1 MKFLIIII
9 FPSIKVKFINGI
21 VLLNNMNKKILI
33 AAIAIIIIICAG
45 AFALTNMQ
53 TGNGASIDVDAN
65 ALEDKGTLV
74 VDSEDISADN
84 GIYSSS
90 SSDENAV
97 LVKNNGV
104 LKLTNSIINKTGDTQ
119 STGDDADFYGVNSAI
134 LVNTNGSLDI
144 SNVKITTNSKG
155 SNGIFVTNAE
165 GSGSSSSDSVLI
177 DGNGLAESSDSASGS
192 QGGTPPEM
200 PSGDSNGGTPPEMTG
215 GDSNGAPSD
224 MPSGDGSSNGAPI
237 GGDSSSMQSN
247 QDSVDGNTEANIENV
262 EITTYS
268 DKSRGLDATYN
279 GIINARNVVINT
291 NGQSCA
297 ALATDRGEGEVHVS
311 NSELNTG
318 VSKESGRG
326 SPIIYSTGNITVA
339 DSNGTAYVSQIACI
353 EGKNS
358 IELTNCDFSAAAG
371 GNREDNGEYVDLG
384 GVFIYQSMS
393 GDADVG
399 TSTFTAKNSV
409 LSIESDSDYY
419 KTAPMFHVTNTKA
432 IVNLESTELNFGS
445 GTLLDVSG
453 QGSNGG
459 ELTFNAKDEILD
471 GNVIVDSI
479 SSLNM
484 TLSSTSFLG
493 SINPSDDFGETNL
506 VIDSG
511 SDWTLDGD
519 SHVSSLENNGEIYY
533 EGHTLY
539 VDGVAYTES
548 NPYS

>member
-1 MKFLIIII
+1 MELLI
-9 FPSIKVKFINGI
+9 P
-21 VLLNNMNKKILI
+21 MNKKILI
-33 AAIAIIIIICAG
+33 ALIAIIIIICAG
-45 AFALTNMQ
+45 AFALINMQ
-53 TGNGASIDVDAN
+53 SGNGASINLDAN
-65 ALEDKGTLV
+65 ALEDKGNLV
-74 VDSEDISADN
+74 VDSEEISADK
-84 GIYSSS
+84 GMYSSS

-104 LKLTNSIINKTGDTQ
+104 LKLANSIINKTGDTS
-119 STGDDADFYGVNSAI
+119 STGDDADFYGINSAI

-165 GSGSSSSDSVLI
+165 SSGSSSSNVAV
-177 DGNGLAESSDSASGS
+177 DGNGLAEGSSGSGSDSSNGGTPPSMPSGDSGS
-192 QGGTPPEM
+192 DGGTPPEM
-200 PSGDSNGGTPPEMTG
+200 S
-215 GDSNGAPSD
+215 DSNGA
-224 MPSGDGSSNGAPI
+224 SG
-237 GGDSSSMQSN
+237 GGESSSMTSYN
-247 QDSVDGNTEANIENV
+247 QDSVDGTTEANIENV

-279 GIINARNVVINT
+279 GIINAKNVVINT

-297 ALATDRGEGEVHVS
+297 ALATDRGEGEVHVT

-339 DSNGTAYVSQIACI
+339 NSVGTAYVSQIACI

-358 IELTNCDFSAAAG
+358 IELSNCDLSAAAG
-371 GNREDNGEYVDLG
+371 GNRQDNGEYVDLG

-399 TSTFTAKNSV
+399 TSTFTAKDSV
-409 LSIESDSDYY
+409 LSILSDSDYY
-419 KTAPMFHVTNTKA
+419 ESAPMFHVTNTKA
-432 IVNLESTELNFGS
+432 IINLEKTELNFGS

-453 QGSNGG
+453 QNQWGTVGSNGG
-459 ELTFNAKDEILD
+459 ELTFNAKDETLD
-471 GNVIVDSI
+471 GNIIVDSI

-484 TLSSTSFLG
+484 TLSSTSYVG
-493 SINPSDDFGETNL
+493 TINPSDDFGQTDV
-506 VIDSG
+506 VIKSG

-519 SHVSSLENNGEIYY
+519 SHISSLENNGEINYN
-533 EGHTLY
+533 GHTLY
-539 VDGVAYTES
+539 VNGVAYTES
-548 NPYS
+548 NPYN

>member
-1 MKFLIIII
+1 
-9 FPSIKVKFINGI
+9 
-21 VLLNNMNKKILI
+21 MNKKILI
-33 AAIAIIIIICAG
+33 AIIAIIILICAG

-53 TGNGASIDVDAN
+53 TGNGASVNVDAN
-65 ALEDKGTLV
+65 ALEDKGNLV
-74 VDSEDISADN
+74 VDSEDVTADK
-84 GIYSSS
+84 GLYTSS
-90 SSDENAV
+90 SSDENTV

-104 LKLTNSIINKTGDTQ
+104 LKLADSIINKTGDTS
-119 STGDDADFYGVNSAI
+119 STGDDADFYGINSAI

-144 SNVKITTNSKG
+144 SNTKIVTDSKG

-165 GSGSSSSDSVLI
+165 SSGSSSNPVL
-177 DGNGLAESSDSASGS
+177 DGNGLAEGDSSSGG

-200 PSGDSNGGTPPEMTG
+200 PSGDSGSNGGAPSSGDSGSNGGAPSSGGSGSNGGTPPSMPE
-215 GDSNGAPSD
+215 GDSNGAS
-224 MPSGDGSSNGAPI
+224 
-237 GGDSSSMQSN
+237 GGDSTNMQSN
-247 QDSVDGNTEANIENV
+247 QDSVEGTTQANIENV

-279 GIINARNVVINT
+279 GIINAKNVVINT

-311 NSELNTG
+311 DSELNTG

-326 SPIIYSTGNITVA
+326 SPIIYSTGNITVEN
-339 DSNGTAYVSQIACI
+339 SKGTAYVSQIACI

-358 IELTNCDFSAAAG
+358 IELTNCDLSAAAG

-419 KTAPMFHVTNTKA
+419 ETAPMFHVTNTKA
-432 IVNLESTELNFGS
+432 IINVESTELNYGS

-453 QGSNGG
+453 QSQWGTVGSNGG
-459 ELTFNAKDEILD
+459 ELTFNAKSEILD
-471 GNVIVDSI
+471 GNIIVDSI

-484 TLSSTSFLG
+484 TLSSTSYIG
-493 SINPSDDFGETNL
+493 SINPSDDFGQTNV

-519 SHVSSLENNGEIYY
+519 SHLTSLENNGEINY

-539 VDGVAYTES
+539 VDGEAYTES
-548 NPYS
+548 NPFN

>member
-1 MKFLIIII
+1 MELLI
-9 FPSIKVKFINGI
+9 P
-21 VLLNNMNKKILI
+21 MNKKILI
-33 AAIAIIIIICAG
+33 AIIAIIIIICAG

-53 TGNGASIDVDAN
+53 SGNGASINVDAN
-65 ALEDKGTLV
+65 ALEDKGNLV
-74 VDSEDISADN
+74 VDSEEISADN
-84 GIYSSS
+84 GLYSSS

-104 LKLTNSIINKTGDTQ
+104 LKLANSIINKTGDTS
-119 STGDDADFYGVNSAI
+119 STGDDADFYGINSAI

-165 GSGSSSSDSVLI
+165 SSGSSSSNVAL
-177 DGNGLAESSDSASGS
+177 DGNGLAESSSGS
-192 QGGTPPEM
+192 GSDSSNGGTPPSMPSSGTGSDGGTPPEM
-200 PSGDSNGGTPPEMTG
+200 SDSNGGSE
-215 GDSNGAPSD
+215 
-224 MPSGDGSSNGAPI
+224 
-237 GGDSSSMQSN
+237 GGDSSSMAASN
-247 QDSVDGNTEANIENV
+247 QDSVDGTTEANIENV

-279 GIINARNVVINT
+279 GIINAKNVIINT

-297 ALATDRGEGEVHVS
+297 ALATDRGEGEVHVT

-318 VSKESGRG
+318 VSKQSGRG

-339 DSNGTAYVSQIACI
+339 NSIGTAYVSQIACI

-358 IELTNCDFSAAAG
+358 IELSNCDLSAAAG
-371 GNREDNGEYVDLG
+371 GNRQDNGEYVDLG

-399 TSTFTAKNSV
+399 TSTFTAKDSV
-409 LSIESDSDYY
+409 LSILSDSDCYES
-419 KTAPMFHVTNTKA
+419 APMFHVTNTKA
-432 IVNLESTELNFGS
+432 IINLEKTELNFGS

-453 QGSNGG
+453 QSQWGTVGSNGG
-459 ELTFNAKDEILD
+459 ELTFNAKDETLD

-484 TLSSTSFLG
+484 TLSSTSYVG
-493 SINPSDDFGETNL
+493 AINPSDDFGQTDV
-506 VIDSG
+506 VIKSG

-519 SHVSSLENNGEIYY
+519 SHISSLENNGEINYN
-533 EGHTLY
+533 GHTLY
-539 VDGVAYTES
+539 VNGVAYTES
-548 NPYS
+548 NPYN

>member
-1 MKFLIIII
+1 
-9 FPSIKVKFINGI
+9 
-21 VLLNNMNKKILI
+21 MNKKILI

-53 TGNGASIDVDAN
+53 TGNGASINVDAN

-74 VDSEDISADN
+74 VDSEDISADK

-119 STGDDADFYGVNSAI
+119 STGDDADFYGINSAI
-134 LVNTNGSLDI
+134 LVNTNGSMDI
-144 SNVKITTNSKG
+144 SNTKIVTNSKG

-165 GSGSSSSDSVLI
+165 SSGSSSSSSVLI
-177 DGNGLAESSDSASGS
+177 DGNGLAESSGTAPDG

-200 PSGDSNGGTPPEMTG
+200 PGGDSNGGTPPEM
-215 GDSNGAPSD
+215 PF
-224 MPSGDGSSNGAPI
+224 GDGSSNGAPS

-247 QDSVDGNTEANIENV
+247 KDSVEGTTQVNIENV

-279 GIINARNVVINT
+279 GFINAKNVVINT

-399 TSTFTAKNSV
+399 TSTFTAKNSA

-453 QGSNGG
+453 QSQWGTVGSNGG

-479 SSLNM
+479 SSLNV
-484 TLSSTSFLG
+484 TLSSTSFVG

-548 NPYS
+548 NPYN

>member
-1 MKFLIIII
+1 
-9 FPSIKVKFINGI
+9 
-21 VLLNNMNKKILI
+21 MNKKILI
-33 AAIAIIIIICAG
+33 AILAIIIILCAG
-45 AFALTNMQ
+45 AFAFTNMQ
-53 TGNGASIDVDAN
+53 SSNGASIDVDAN
-65 ALEDKGTLV
+65 ALEDKGNLV
-74 VDSEDISADN
+74 VDCEEITADN
-84 GIYSSS
+84 GLYASS

-119 STGDDADFYGVNSAI
+119 STGDDADFYGINSAI

-165 GSGSSSSDSVLI
+165 SSGSSSSGSASV
-177 DGNGLAESSDSASGS
+177 DGNGLAESSSSDANG

-200 PSGDSNGGTPPEMTG
+200 PSGNLSSGGAPPEMP
-215 GDSNGAPSD
+215 DSNGAP
-224 MPSGDGSSNGAPI
+224 N
-237 GGDSSSMQSN
+237 GGDSSAMGSN
-247 QDSVDGNTEANIENV
+247 QDSVEGTTEANIENV

-279 GIINARNVVINT
+279 GIINAKNVIINT

-311 NSELNTG
+311 DSELNTG

-326 SPIIYSTGNITVA
+326 SPIIYSTGNITVEN
-339 DSNGTAYVSQIACI
+339 SKGTAYVSQIACI

-358 IELTNCDFSAAAG
+358 IELTNCDLSAAAG

-399 TSTFTAKNSV
+399 TSIFTAKDSV

-419 KTAPMFHVTNTKA
+419 ETAPMFHVTNTKA

-445 GTLLDVSG
+445 GILLDVSG
-453 QGSNGG
+453 QSQWGTVGSNGG
-459 ELTFNAKDEILD
+459 ELTFNANDEILD
-471 GNVIVDSI
+471 GNIIVDSI

-484 TLSSTSFLG
+484 TLSSTSYIG
-493 SINPSDDFGETNL
+493 AINPSDDFGQTDL

-519 SHVSSLENNGEIYY
+519 SHISSLENNGEINY

-548 NPYS
+548 NPYP

>member
-1 MKFLIIII
+1 
-9 FPSIKVKFINGI
+9 
-21 VLLNNMNKKILI
+21 MNQKILI
-33 AAIAIIIIICAG
+33 AVIAIIIIICAG

-53 TGNGASIDVDAN
+53 SGNGASINVDAN
-65 ALEDKGTLV
+65 ALEDKGNLV
-74 VDSEDISADN
+74 VDSEETSADN
-84 GIYSSS
+84 SLYSSS

-104 LKLTNSIINKTGDTQ
+104 LKLANSIINKTGDTS
-119 STGDDADFYGVNSAI
+119 STGDDADFYGINSAI

-165 GSGSSSSDSVLI
+165 SSGSSSSNVAL
-177 DGNGLAESSDSASGS
+177 DGNGLAEGASGS
-192 QGGTPPEM
+192 
-200 PSGDSNGGTPPEMTG
+200 GDNSSNGGTPP
-215 GDSNGAPSD
+215 D
-224 MPSGDGSSNGAPI
+224 MPSGDNSSNGGSPPEMSDSNGGSD
-237 GGDSSSMQSN
+237 GGDSSGMASSN
-247 QDSVDGNTEANIENV
+247 QDTVEGTTEANIENV

-279 GIINARNVVINT
+279 GIINAKNVIINT

-297 ALATDRGEGEVHVS
+297 ALATDRGEGEVHVT

-318 VSKESGRG
+318 VSKQSGRG

-339 DSNGTAYVSQIACI
+339 NSIGTAYVSQIACI

-358 IELTNCDFSAAAG
+358 IELSNCDLSAAAG
-371 GNREDNGEYVDLG
+371 GNRQDNGEYVDLG

-399 TSTFTAKNSV
+399 TSTFTAKDSV
-409 LSIESDSDYY
+409 LSILSDSDCYES
-419 KTAPMFHVTNTKA
+419 APMFHVTNTKA
-432 IVNLESTELNFGS
+432 IINLEKTELNFGS

-453 QGSNGG
+453 QSHWGTVGSNGG
-459 ELTFNAKDEILD
+459 ELTFNSKDETLD
-471 GNVIVDSI
+471 GNIVVDSI

-484 TLSSTSFLG
+484 TLSSTSYVG
-493 SINPSDDFGETNL
+493 AINPSDDFGQTNI
-506 VIDSG
+506 VIESG

-519 SHVSSLENNGEIYY
+519 SHVTSLENNGEINY

-539 VDGVAYTES
+539 VDGVAYSES
-548 NPYS
+548 NPYNG

>member
-1 MKFLIIII
+1 
-9 FPSIKVKFINGI
+9 
-21 VLLNNMNKKILI
+21 MNKKILI
-33 AAIAIIIIICAG
+33 AIIAVIIIICAG
-45 AFALTNMQ
+45 AFALSNMQ
-53 TGNGASIDVDAN
+53 AGNGASINVDAN
-65 ALEDKGTLV
+65 ALEERGTLV

-84 GIYSSS
+84 GIYASS
-90 SSDENAV
+90 SSDENGV

-119 STGDDADFYGVNSAI
+119 STGDDADFYGINSAV

-144 SNVKITTNSKG
+144 SNVKIITDSKG

-165 GSGSSSSDSVLI
+165 SSGSSSDGSAVL
-177 DGNGLAESSDSASGS
+177 DGNGLAESPGSASDG
-192 QGGTPPEM
+192 QGGTPPEANNGDSSGTPPEM
-200 PSGDSNGGTPPEMTG
+200 PNGDSNGGTPPEMPDGKG
-215 GDSNGAPSD
+215 GA
-224 MPSGDGSSNGAPI
+224 A
-237 GGDSSSMQSN
+237 GGDSSAMGANSN
-247 QDSVDGNTEANIENV
+247 QDSVDGTTEANIENV

-279 GIINARNVVINT
+279 GVINAKNVVINT

-339 DSNGTAYVSQIACI
+339 DSTGTAYVSQIACI

-358 IELTNCDFSAAAG
+358 IELTNCDLSAAAG
-371 GNREDNGEYVDLG
+371 GNRQDNGEYVDLG

-409 LSIESDSDYY
+409 LSIESDSDVYSE
-419 KTAPMFHVTNTKA
+419 APMFHVTNTKA
-432 IVNLESTELNFGS
+432 IINLDSTELNYGS

-453 QGSNGG
+453 QSQWGTVGSNGG
-459 ELTFNAKDEILD
+459 ELTFNANDEILD

-484 TLSSTSFLG
+484 TLSSTSFIG
-493 SINPSDDFGETNL
+493 TINPSDDFGQTDI

-519 SHVSSLENNGEIYY
+519 SHISSLENNGEINY

-539 VDGVAYTES
+539 VDGVAYTEE
-548 NPYS
+548 NPYN

>member
-1 MKFLIIII
+1 
-9 FPSIKVKFINGI
+9 
-21 VLLNNMNKKILI
+21 MNKKILI
-33 AAIAIIIIICAG
+33 AVIAIIIICAG

-53 TGNGASIDVDAN
+53 SGNGASINVDAN
-65 ALEDKGTLV
+65 ALEDKGNLV
-74 VDSEDISADN
+74 VDSEEISADN
-84 GIYSSS
+84 GLYSSS

-104 LKLTNSIINKTGDTQ
+104 LKLANSIINKTGDTS
-119 STGDDADFYGVNSAI
+119 STGDDADFYGINSAI

-165 GSGSSSSDSVLI
+165 SSGSSSSNVAL
-177 DGNGLAESSDSASGS
+177 DGNGLAEGGSGS
-192 QGGTPPEM
+192 
-200 PSGDSNGGTPPEMTG
+200 GDNSSNGGTPP
-215 GDSNGAPSD
+215 D
-224 MPSGDGSSNGAPI
+224 MPSGDNSSNGGSPPEMPDSNGAS
-237 GGDSSSMQSN
+237 GGGESSSMAASN
-247 QDSVDGNTEANIENV
+247 QDSVDGTTEANIENV

-279 GIINARNVVINT
+279 GIINAKNVIINT

-297 ALATDRGEGEVHVS
+297 ALATDRGEGEVHVT

-318 VSKESGRG
+318 VSKQSGRG

-339 DSNGTAYVSQIACI
+339 NSIGTAYVSQIACI

-358 IELTNCDFSAAAG
+358 IELSNCDLSAAAG
-371 GNREDNGEYVDLG
+371 GNRQDNGEYVDLG

-399 TSTFTAKNSV
+399 TSTFTAKDSV
-409 LSIESDSDYY
+409 LSILSDSDCYES
-419 KTAPMFHVTNTKA
+419 APMFHVTNTKA
-432 IVNLESTELNFGS
+432 IINLEKTELNFGS
-445 GTLLDVSG
+445 VTLLDVSG
-453 QGSNGG
+453 QSQWGTVGSNGG
-459 ELTFNAKDEILD
+459 ELTFNAKDETLD

-484 TLSSTSFLG
+484 TLSSTSYVG
-493 SINPSDDFGETNL
+493 TINPSDDFGQTDLIIE
-506 VIDSG
+506 SG

-519 SHVSSLENNGEIYY
+519 SHISSLENNGDINYN
-533 EGHTLY
+533 GHTLY
-539 VDGVAYTES
+539 VNGVAYSES
-548 NPYS
+548 NPYN

>member
-1 MKFLIIII
+1 
-9 FPSIKVKFINGI
+9 
-21 VLLNNMNKKILI
+21 MNKKILI

-53 TGNGASIDVDAN
+53 TGNGASINVDAN

-74 VDSEDISADN
+74 VDSEDISADK

-119 STGDDADFYGVNSAI
+119 STGDDADFYGINSAI
-134 LVNTNGSLDI
+134 LVNTNGSMDI
-144 SNVKITTNSKG
+144 SNTKIVTNSKG

-165 GSGSSSSDSVLI
+165 SSGSSSSSSVLI
-177 DGNGLAESSDSASGS
+177 DGNGLAESSGTAPDG

-200 PSGDSNGGTPPEMTG
+200 PGGDSNGGTPPE
-215 GDSNGAPSD
+215 
-224 MPSGDGSSNGAPI
+224 MPSGDGSSNGAPS

-247 QDSVDGNTEANIENV
+247 QDSVEGTTQANIENV

-279 GIINARNVVINT
+279 GFINAKNVVINT

-399 TSTFTAKNSV
+399 TSTFTAKNSAS
-409 LSIESDSDYY
+409 SIESDSDYY

-453 QGSNGG
+453 QSQWGTVGSNGG

-484 TLSSTSFLG
+484 TLSSTSFVG

-548 NPYS
+548 NPYN

>member
-1 MKFLIIII
+1 
-9 FPSIKVKFINGI
+9 
-21 VLLNNMNKKILI
+21 MNKKILI

-53 TGNGASIDVDAN
+53 TGNGASINVDAN

-119 STGDDADFYGVNSAI
+119 STGDDADFYGINSAI
-134 LVNTNGSLDI
+134 LVNTNGSMDI
-144 SNVKITTNSKG
+144 SNTKIVTNSKG

-165 GSGSSSSDSVLI
+165 SSGSSSSSSVLI
-177 DGNGLAESSDSASGS
+177 DGNGLAESSGTAPDG

-200 PSGDSNGGTPPEMTG
+200 PGGDSNGGTPPE
-215 GDSNGAPSD
+215 
-224 MPSGDGSSNGAPI
+224 MPSGDGSSNGAPS

-247 QDSVDGNTEANIENV
+247 QDSVEGTTQANIENV

-279 GIINARNVVINT
+279 GIINAKNVVINT

-399 TSTFTAKNSV
+399 TSTFTAKNSA

-453 QGSNGG
+453 QSQWGTVGSNGG

-484 TLSSTSFLG
+484 TLSSTSFVG

-548 NPYS
+548 NPYN

>member
-1 MKFLIIII
+1 
-9 FPSIKVKFINGI
+9 
-21 VLLNNMNKKILI
+21 MNKKILI

-53 TGNGASIDVDAN
+53 TGNGASINVDAN

-74 VDSEDISADN
+74 VDSEDISADK

-119 STGDDADFYGVNSAI
+119 STGDDADFYGINSAI
-134 LVNTNGSLDI
+134 LVNTNGSMDI
-144 SNVKITTNSKG
+144 SNTKIVTNSKG

-165 GSGSSSSDSVLI
+165 SSGSSSSSSVLI
-177 DGNGLAESSDSASGS
+177 DGNGLAESSGTAPDG

-200 PSGDSNGGTPPEMTG
+200 PGGDSNGGTPPE
-215 GDSNGAPSD
+215 
-224 MPSGDGSSNGAPI
+224 MPSGDGSSNGAPS

-247 QDSVDGNTEANIENV
+247 QDSVEGTTQANIENV

-279 GIINARNVVINT
+279 GFINAKNVVINT

-399 TSTFTAKNSV
+399 TSTFTANNSA

-453 QGSNGG
+453 QSQWGTVGSNGG

-484 TLSSTSFLG
+484 TLSSTSFVG

-548 NPYS
+548 NPYN

>member
-1 MKFLIIII
+1 MELLI
-9 FPSIKVKFINGI
+9 P
-21 VLLNNMNKKILI
+21 MNKKILI
-33 AAIAIIIIICAG
+33 AVIAIIIIICAG

-53 TGNGASIDVDAN
+53 SGNGASINVDAN
-65 ALEDKGTLV
+65 ALEDKGNLV
-74 VDSEDISADN
+74 VDSEEISAEN
-84 GIYSSS
+84 GLYSSS

-104 LKLTNSIINKTGDTQ
+104 LKLANSIINKTGDT
-119 STGDDADFYGVNSAI
+119 STTGDDADFYGINSAI

-165 GSGSSSSDSVLI
+165 SSGSSSSNVAL
-177 DGNGLAESSDSASGS
+177 DGNGLAESSSGS
-192 QGGTPPEM
+192 GSDSSNGGTPPSMPSSGTGSDGGTPPEM
-200 PSGDSNGGTPPEMTG
+200 SDSNGGSE
-215 GDSNGAPSD
+215 
-224 MPSGDGSSNGAPI
+224 
-237 GGDSSSMQSN
+237 GGDSSSMAASN
-247 QDSVDGNTEANIENV
+247 QDSVDGTTEANIENV

-279 GIINARNVVINT
+279 GIINAKNVIINT

-297 ALATDRGEGEVHVS
+297 ALATDRGEGEVHVT

-318 VSKESGRG
+318 VSKQSGRG

-339 DSNGTAYVSQIACI
+339 NSIGTAYVSQIACI

-358 IELTNCDFSAAAG
+358 IELSNCDLSAAAG
-371 GNREDNGEYVDLG
+371 GNRQDNGEYVDLG

-399 TSTFTAKNSV
+399 TSTFTAKDSV
-409 LSIESDSDYY
+409 LSILSDSDYY
-419 KTAPMFHVTNTKA
+419 ESAPMFHVTNTKA
-432 IVNLESTELNFGS
+432 IINLEKTELNFGS

-453 QGSNGG
+453 QNQWGTVGSNGG
-459 ELTFNAKDEILD
+459 ELTFNAKDETLD
-471 GNVIVDSI
+471 GNIIVDSI

-484 TLSSTSFLG
+484 TLSSTSYVG
-493 SINPSDDFGETNL
+493 AINPSDDFGQTA
-506 VIDSG
+506 VIIESG

-519 SHVSSLENNGEIYY
+519 SHISSLENNGEINYN
-533 EGHTLY
+533 GHTLY
-539 VDGVAYTES
+539 VNGVAYTES
-548 NPYS
+548 NPYN

>member
-1 MKFLIIII
+1 MELLI
-9 FPSIKVKFINGI
+9 P
-21 VLLNNMNKKILI
+21 MNKKILI
-33 AAIAIIIIICAG
+33 AVIAIIIIICAG
-45 AFALTNMQ
+45 AFALINMQ
-53 TGNGASIDVDAN
+53 AGNGASINVDAN
-65 ALEDKGTLV
+65 ALEDKGNLV
-74 VDSEDISADN
+74 VDSEEISAEN
-84 GIYSSS
+84 GLYSSS

-104 LKLTNSIINKTGDTQ
+104 LKLANSIINKTGDT
-119 STGDDADFYGVNSAI
+119 STTGDDADFYGINSAI

-165 GSGSSSSDSVLI
+165 SSGSSSSNVAL
-177 DGNGLAESSDSASGS
+177 DGNGLAESSSGS
-192 QGGTPPEM
+192 GSDSSNGGTPPSMPSSGTGSDGGTPPEM
-200 PSGDSNGGTPPEMTG
+200 SDSNGGSE
-215 GDSNGAPSD
+215 
-224 MPSGDGSSNGAPI
+224 
-237 GGDSSSMQSN
+237 GGDSSSMAASN
-247 QDSVDGNTEANIENV
+247 QDSVDGTTEANIENV

-279 GIINARNVVINT
+279 GIINAKNVIINT

-297 ALATDRGEGEVHVS
+297 ALATDRGEGEVHVT

-318 VSKESGRG
+318 VSKQSGRG

-339 DSNGTAYVSQIACI
+339 NSIGTAYVSQIACI

-358 IELTNCDFSAAAG
+358 IELSNCDLSAAAG
-371 GNREDNGEYVDLG
+371 GNRQDNGDYVDLG

-399 TSTFTAKNSV
+399 TSTFTAKDSV
-409 LSIESDSDYY
+409 LSILSDSDCYES
-419 KTAPMFHVTNTKA
+419 APMFHVTNTKA
-432 IVNLESTELNFGS
+432 IINLEKTELNFGS

-453 QGSNGG
+453 QSQWGTVGSNGG
-459 ELTFNAKDEILD
+459 ELTFNAKDETLD

-484 TLSSTSFLG
+484 TLSSTSYVG
-493 SINPSDDFGETNL
+493 AINPSDDFGQTA
-506 VIDSG
+506 VIIESG

-519 SHVSSLENNGEIYY
+519 SHISSLENNGEINYN
-533 EGHTLY
+533 GHTLY
-539 VDGVAYTES
+539 VNGVAYTES
-548 NPYS
+548 NPYN

>member
-1 MKFLIIII
+1 
-9 FPSIKVKFINGI
+9 
-21 VLLNNMNKKILI
+21 MNKKILI

-53 TGNGASIDVDAN
+53 SGNGASINVDAN

-74 VDSEDISADN
+74 VDSEDISADK

-119 STGDDADFYGVNSAI
+119 STGDDADFYGINSAI
-134 LVNTNGSLDI
+134 LVNTNGSMDI
-144 SNVKITTNSKG
+144 SNTKIVTNSKG

-165 GSGSSSSDSVLI
+165 SSGSSSSSSVLI
-177 DGNGLAESSDSASGS
+177 DGNGLAESSGTAPDG

-200 PSGDSNGGTPPEMTG
+200 PGGDSNGGTPPE
-215 GDSNGAPSD
+215 
-224 MPSGDGSSNGAPI
+224 MPSGDGSSNGAPS

-247 QDSVDGNTEANIENV
+247 QDSVEGTTQANIENV

-279 GIINARNVVINT
+279 GFINAKNVVINT

-399 TSTFTAKNSV
+399 TSTFTAKNSA

-453 QGSNGG
+453 QSQWGTVGSNGG

-484 TLSSTSFLG
+484 TLSSTSFVG

-533 EGHTLY
+533 DGHTLY

-548 NPYS
+548 NPYN

>member
-1 MKFLIIII
+1 
-9 FPSIKVKFINGI
+9 
-21 VLLNNMNKKILI
+21 MNKKILI
-33 AAIAIIIIICAG
+33 AILAIIIILCAG
-45 AFALTNMQ
+45 AFAFTNMQ
-53 TGNGASIDVDAN
+53 SGNGASIDVDAD
-65 ALEDKGTLV
+65 ALEDKGNLV
-74 VDSEDISADN
+74 VDSEEITADN
-84 GIYSSS
+84 GLYTSS

-119 STGDDADFYGVNSAI
+119 STGDDADFYGINSAV

-165 GSGSSSSDSVLI
+165 SSGSSSSGSASV
-177 DGNGLAESSDSASGS
+177 DGNGLAESSSSDANG

-200 PSGDSNGGTPPEMTG
+200 PSGNLSSGGAPPEMP
-215 GDSNGAPSD
+215 DSNGAPS
-224 MPSGDGSSNGAPI
+224 
-237 GGDSSSMQSN
+237 GGDSSTMGSN
-247 QDSVDGNTEANIENV
+247 QDSVDGTTEANIENV

-279 GIINARNVVINT
+279 GIINAKNVIINT

-311 NSELNTG
+311 DSELNTG

-326 SPIIYSTGNITVA
+326 SPIIYSTGNITVEN
-339 DSNGTAYVSQIACI
+339 SKGTAYVSQIACI

-358 IELTNCDFSAAAG
+358 IELTNCDLSAAAG

-399 TSTFTAKNSV
+399 TSTFTAKDSV
-409 LSIESDSDYY
+409 LSIESDSEYY
-419 KTAPMFHVTNTKA
+419 ETAPMFHVTNTKA

-445 GTLLDVSG
+445 GILLDVSG
-453 QGSNGG
+453 QSQWGTVGSNGG
-459 ELTFNAKDEILD
+459 DLTFNANDEILD
-471 GNVIVDSI
+471 GNIIVDSI

-484 TLSSTSFLG
+484 TLSSTSYIG
-493 SINPSDDFGETNL
+493 AINPSDDFGQTGL
-506 VIDSG
+506 PGSLGSG
-511 SDWTLDGD
+511 NPAPQSVLFGSGAFDARHGVFLSAPAQRQRGRKPGGRGVGESGEWRVECGVWSVECGLSSDVGNA
-519 SHVSSLENNGEIYY
+519 VE
-533 EGHTLY
+533 
-539 VDGVAYTES
+539 
-548 NPYS
+548 

>member
-1 MKFLIIII
+1 
-9 FPSIKVKFINGI
+9 
-21 VLLNNMNKKILI
+21 MNKKILI
-33 AAIAIIIIICAG
+33 AVIAIIIICAG

-53 TGNGASIDVDAN
+53 SGNGASINVDAN
-65 ALEDKGTLV
+65 ALEDKGNLV
-74 VDSEDISADN
+74 VDSEEISADK
-84 GIYSSS
+84 GLYSSS

-104 LKLTNSIINKTGDTQ
+104 LKLANSIINKTGDTS
-119 STGDDADFYGVNSAI
+119 STGDDADFYGINSAI

-165 GSGSSSSDSVLI
+165 SSGSSSSNVAL
-177 DGNGLAESSDSASGS
+177 DGNGLAEGGSGS
-192 QGGTPPEM
+192 
-200 PSGDSNGGTPPEMTG
+200 GDNSSNGGTPP
-215 GDSNGAPSD
+215 D
-224 MPSGDGSSNGAPI
+224 MPSGDNSSNGGSPPEMPDSNGAS
-237 GGDSSSMQSN
+237 GGGESSSMAASN
-247 QDSVDGNTEANIENV
+247 QDSVDGTTEANIENV

-279 GIINARNVVINT
+279 GIINAKNVIINT

-297 ALATDRGEGEVHVS
+297 ALATDRGEGEVHVT

-318 VSKESGRG
+318 VSKQSGRG

-339 DSNGTAYVSQIACI
+339 NSIGTAYVSQIACI

-358 IELTNCDFSAAAG
+358 IELSNCDLSAAAG
-371 GNREDNGEYVDLG
+371 GNRQDNGEYVDLG

-399 TSTFTAKNSV
+399 TSTFTAKDSV
-409 LSIESDSDYY
+409 LSILSDSDCYES
-419 KTAPMFHVTNTKA
+419 APMFHVTNTKA
-432 IVNLESTELNFGS
+432 IINLEKTELNFGS

-453 QGSNGG
+453 QSQWGTVGSNGG
-459 ELTFNAKDEILD
+459 ELTFNAKDETLD

-484 TLSSTSFLG
+484 TLSSTSYVG
-493 SINPSDDFGETNL
+493 TINPSDDFGQTDLIIE
-506 VIDSG
+506 SG

-519 SHVSSLENNGEIYY
+519 SHISSLENNGDINYN
-533 EGHTLY
+533 GHTLY
-539 VDGVAYTES
+539 VNGVAYTES
-548 NPYS
+548 NPYN

>member
-1 MKFLIIII
+1 
-9 FPSIKVKFINGI
+9 
-21 VLLNNMNKKILI
+21 MNKKILI

-53 TGNGASIDVDAN
+53 TDNGASINVDAN

-74 VDSEDISADN
+74 VDSEDISADK

-119 STGDDADFYGVNSAI
+119 STGDDADFYGINSAI
-134 LVNTNGSLDI
+134 LVNTNGSMDI
-144 SNVKITTNSKG
+144 SNTKIVTNSKG

-165 GSGSSSSDSVLI
+165 SSGSSSSSSVLI
-177 DGNGLAESSDSASGS
+177 DGNGLAESSGTAPDG

-200 PSGDSNGGTPPEMTG
+200 PGGDSNGGTPPE
-215 GDSNGAPSD
+215 
-224 MPSGDGSSNGAPI
+224 MPSGDGSSNGAPS

-247 QDSVDGNTEANIENV
+247 QDSVEGTTQANIENV

-279 GIINARNVVINT
+279 GFINAKNVVINT

-399 TSTFTAKNSV
+399 TSTFTAKNSA

-453 QGSNGG
+453 QSQWGTVGSNGG

-479 SSLNM
+479 SSLNV
-484 TLSSTSFLG
+484 TLSSTSFVG

-548 NPYS
+548 NPYN

>member
-1 MKFLIIII
+1 
-9 FPSIKVKFINGI
+9 
-21 VLLNNMNKKILI
+21 MNKKILI

-53 TGNGASIDVDAN
+53 TGNGASINVDAN

-74 VDSEDISADN
+74 VDSEDISADK

-119 STGDDADFYGVNSAI
+119 STGDDADFYGINSAI
-134 LVNTNGSLDI
+134 LVNTNGSMDI
-144 SNVKITTNSKG
+144 SNTKIVTNSKG

-165 GSGSSSSDSVLI
+165 SSGSSSSSSVLI
-177 DGNGLAESSDSASGS
+177 DGNGLAESSGTAPDG

-200 PSGDSNGGTPPEMTG
+200 PGGDSNGGTPPE
-215 GDSNGAPSD
+215 
-224 MPSGDGSSNGAPI
+224 MPSGDGSSNGAPS

-247 QDSVDGNTEANIENV
+247 QDSVEGTTQANIENV

-279 GIINARNVVINT
+279 GIINAKNVVINT

-399 TSTFTAKNSV
+399 TSTFTAKNSA

-453 QGSNGG
+453 QSQWGTVGSNGG

-484 TLSSTSFLG
+484 TLSSTSFVG

-548 NPYS
+548 NPYN

>member
-1 MKFLIIII
+1 MELLI
-9 FPSIKVKFINGI
+9 P
-21 VLLNNMNKKILI
+21 MNKKILI
-33 AAIAIIIIICAG
+33 AVIAIIIIICAG
-45 AFALTNMQ
+45 AFALINMQ
-53 TGNGASIDVDAN
+53 AGNGASINVDAN
-65 ALEDKGTLV
+65 ALEDKGNLV
-74 VDSEDISADN
+74 VDSEEISAEN
-84 GIYSSS
+84 GLYSSS

-104 LKLTNSIINKTGDTQ
+104 LKLANSIINKTGDT
-119 STGDDADFYGVNSAI
+119 STTGDDADFYGINSAI

-165 GSGSSSSDSVLI
+165 SSGSSSSNVAL
-177 DGNGLAESSDSASGS
+177 DGNGLAESSSGS
-192 QGGTPPEM
+192 GSDSSNGGTPPSMPSSGTGSDGGTPPEM
-200 PSGDSNGGTPPEMTG
+200 SDSNGGSE
-215 GDSNGAPSD
+215 
-224 MPSGDGSSNGAPI
+224 
-237 GGDSSSMQSN
+237 GGDSSSMAASN
-247 QDSVDGNTEANIENV
+247 QDSVDGTTEANIENV

-279 GIINARNVVINT
+279 GIINAKNVIINT

-297 ALATDRGEGEVHVS
+297 ALATDRGEGEVHVT

-318 VSKESGRG
+318 VSKQSGRG

-339 DSNGTAYVSQIACI
+339 NSIGTAYVSQIACI

-358 IELTNCDFSAAAG
+358 IELSNCDLSAAAG
-371 GNREDNGEYVDLG
+371 GNRQDNGDYVDLG

-399 TSTFTAKNSV
+399 TSTFTAKDSV
-409 LSIESDSDYY
+409 LSILSDSDCYES
-419 KTAPMFHVTNTKA
+419 APMFHVTNTKA
-432 IVNLESTELNFGS
+432 IINLEKTELNFGS

-453 QGSNGG
+453 QSQWGTVGSNGG
-459 ELTFNAKDEILD
+459 ELTFKAKDETLD

-484 TLSSTSFLG
+484 TLSSTSYVG
-493 SINPSDDFGETNL
+493 AINPSDDFGQTDV
-506 VIDSG
+506 VIKSG

-519 SHVSSLENNGEIYY
+519 SHISSLENNGEINYN
-533 EGHTLY
+533 GHTLY
-539 VDGVAYTES
+539 VNGVAYTES
-548 NPYS
+548 NPYN

>member
-1 MKFLIIII
+1 MELLI
-9 FPSIKVKFINGI
+9 P
-21 VLLNNMNKKILI
+21 MNQKILI
-33 AAIAIIIIICAG
+33 AIIAIIIIICAG

-53 TGNGASIDVDAN
+53 SGNGASINVDAN
-65 ALEDKGTLV
+65 ALEDKGNLV
-74 VDSEDISADN
+74 VDSEEISADN
-84 GIYSSS
+84 GLYSSS

-104 LKLTNSIINKTGDTQ
+104 LKLANSIINKTGDTS
-119 STGDDADFYGVNSAI
+119 STGDDADFYGINSAI

-144 SNVKITTNSKG
+144 SNVKITTDSKG

-165 GSGSSSSDSVLI
+165 SSGSSSSNVAL
-177 DGNGLAESSDSASGS
+177 DGNGLAEGGSGS
-192 QGGTPPEM
+192 
-200 PSGDSNGGTPPEMTG
+200 GDNSSNGGTPP
-215 GDSNGAPSD
+215 D
-224 MPSGDGSSNGAPI
+224 MPSGDNSSNGGSPPEMPDSNGAS
-237 GGDSSSMQSN
+237 GGGESSSMAASN
-247 QDSVDGNTEANIENV
+247 QDSVDGTTEANIENV

-279 GIINARNVVINT
+279 GIINAKNVIINT

-297 ALATDRGEGEVHVS
+297 ALATDRGEGEVHVT

-318 VSKESGRG
+318 VSKQSGRG

-339 DSNGTAYVSQIACI
+339 NSIGTAYVSQIACI

-358 IELTNCDFSAAAG
+358 IELSNCDLSAAAG
-371 GNREDNGEYVDLG
+371 GNRQDNGEYVDLG

-399 TSTFTAKNSV
+399 TSTFTAKDSV
-409 LSIESDSDYY
+409 LSILSDSDCYES
-419 KTAPMFHVTNTKA
+419 APMFHVTNTKA
-432 IVNLESTELNFGS
+432 IINLEKTELNFGS

-453 QGSNGG
+453 QSQWGTVGSNGG
-459 ELTFNAKDEILD
+459 ELTFNAKDETLD

-484 TLSSTSFLG
+484 TLSSTSYVG
-493 SINPSDDFGETNL
+493 AINPSDDFGQTDLIIE
-506 VIDSG
+506 SG

-519 SHVSSLENNGEIYY
+519 SHISSLENNGDINYN
-533 EGHTLY
+533 GHTLY
-539 VDGVAYTES
+539 VNGVAYTES
-548 NPYS
+548 NPYN